1 MSERIA
7 LLPLAPL
14 SPWQRLLFS
23 SPSRQPCY
31 AAKDKT
37 DEKGKR
43 PGPCID
49 ADFVQRIL
57 APAAG
62 SRGGVLETTLEPGD
76 LLIFANQSRAALYH
90 TNPLLYHMNP
100 PT

>member
-1 MSERIA
+1 MQGMSGYDA
-7 LLPLAPL
+7 LVVGSPLHVLMPL
-14 SPWQRLLFS
+14 THLSTP
-23 SPSRQPCY
+23 
-31 AAKDKT
+31 
-37 DEKGKR
+37 
-43 PGPCID
+43 
-49 ADFVQRIL
+49 
-57 APAAG
+57 G